1 MRCFFDTSILL
12 PAALTAHPN
21 HNRAFGLL
29 RQVAQEGVKA
39 SNLLCLSTH
48 VIAEMYATFPNV
60 ARQLSIEVTP
70 PQVLAE
76 IKAVTRHLN
85 TVDLSE
91 ADYFTALE
99 RCVDLELS
107 GAVIYDALHFQAA
120 LKAKADILYTENR
133 RDFDRLLRADE
144 LVIRSLPD

>member
-21 HNRAFGLL
+21 HDRAFGLL
-29 RQVAQEGVKA
+29 RQAARETKP
-39 SNLLCLSTH
+39 SDLLCLSTH

-60 ARQLSIEVTP
+60 ARQLGIEVTL
-70 PQVLAE
+70 PQVFAE
-76 IKAVTRHLN
+76 IKAVVRHLN
-85 TVDLSE
+85 TVDLNE

-99 RCVDLELS
+99 RCVDLALS
-107 GAVIYDALHFQAA
+107 GAVFYDALHFQAA

-144 LVIRSLPD
+144 LTIRSLPD